1 MKLRTL
7 RFHIEQGVRG
17 MLKNGL
23 MSLASIGIV
32 AACIF
37 IVIIS
42 LCVAINIES
51 LLTKLETD
59 VGVTIFIGDEP
70 TEEQIAMLE
79 AEIKQQP
86 HITSVTYCSAD
97 DALERSKEMFGNA
110 VVDGLKDDNPLP
122 RSLEVSLEGIK
133 YQESFVDYLE
143 KLQLDFEKEF
153 LDSIGEEIVVATT
166 VAVTEATTLENTTA
180 ETAEVT
186 QQATVVEEATQLL
199 TEESLEA
206 ASEAVIQQHTSV
218 ADMNEGIAV
227 GDMGYIF
234 RGIEKIRHA
243 EDIAGI
249 LMTVNAVTR
258 IVSIVLLIILAI
270 IAIAI
275 IMNTI
280 KLTVFIRKNE
290 INIMKYVGATDWF
303 IRWPF
308 IIEGVIIGLVGA
320 MLPCVVTL
328 VSYDRLLSLMQ
339 SKLSMITNIV
349 TPVSGM
355 EIFPIII
362 PIALLSGA
370 LLGCIGSVNSI
381 RKHLNV

>member
-1 MKLRTL
+1 MRLRTL

-37 IVIIS
+37 IIIIS
-42 LCVAINIES
+42 LCVAINIDS

-59 VGVTIFIGDEP
+59 VGVTVFIGDEP

-86 HITSVTYCSAD
+86 HVTGVTYCSAD

-110 VVDGLKDDNPLP
+110 VVDGLRDDNPLP

-133 YQESFVDYLE
+133 YQEQFVDYLE
-143 KLQLDFEKEF
+143 QLQVDFEKEF
-153 LDSIGEEIVVATT
+153 LDSIGEEIVIATT
-166 VAVTEATTLENTTA
+166 VAEETTADTTAVTEQTTQVEG
-180 ETAEVT
+180 VT
-186 QQATVVEEATQLL
+186 QIL

-218 ADMNEGIAV
+218 ADMNEGLAV
-227 GDMGYIF
+227 GDKNYTF

-249 LMTVNAVTR
+249 LMTVNTVTR
-258 IVSIVLLIILAI
+258 IISIVLLVILAI
-270 IAIAI
+270 IAVAI

-320 MLPCVVTL
+320 MIPCIVTL

-349 TPVSGM
+349 TPVSGF

>member
-70 TEEQIAMLE
+70 TEEQIARLE

-166 VAVTEATTLENTTA
+166 VAGTEATTLENITA
-180 ETAEVT
+180 ATEEAT
-186 QQATVVEEATQLL
+186 QVSTVVEEATQLL

-227 GDMGYIF
+227 GDKGYTF

-258 IVSIVLLIILAI
+258 IVSVVLLIILAI